1 MTIRDNVCYLDFSKD
16 INHLMKGIQ
25 SEVVVYSIVN
35 TLCELPNVNRVQITV
50 EGESQE
56 KYGEMDG
63 FHLVLERKLDFVK

>member
-1 MTIRDNVCYLDFSKD
+1 
-16 INHLMKGIQ
+16 MKGIQ

>member
-1 MTIRDNVCYLDFSKD
+1 MRLQIRL
-16 INHLMKGIQ
+16 LP
-25 SEVVVYSIVN
+25 YSIVN

-63 FHLVLERKLDFVK
+63 FHLVLERNSTVEDGTVGITSFFLFV